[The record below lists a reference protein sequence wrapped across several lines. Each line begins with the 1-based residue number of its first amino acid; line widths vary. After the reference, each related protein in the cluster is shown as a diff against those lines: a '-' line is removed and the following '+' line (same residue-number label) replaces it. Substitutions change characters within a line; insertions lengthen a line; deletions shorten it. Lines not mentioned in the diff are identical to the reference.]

1 MKEKTLVLGLL
12 LLLLPTLLSAGSGPR
27 IDFADREHDFG
38 DVIHGQSP
46 SAELTFSNAGDEL
59 LVIEKIESSCGCAK
73 AIRGSRRV
81 APGAKSTLY
90 AQIDTF
96 GMQPG
101 KHLKTIAVYCNDKEH
116 PVTTVRLIF
125 NVVRHVSITP
135 DMVATSL
142 PEPNMSSVFRV
153 SATNHWTKAIT
164 LKAAATRGSDQ
175 VTMAPEQVVVP
186 PGGKIDFRLSV
197 RFEQQAGQRYKKGT
211 ALIETDDPLEKV
223 LPVRYFIRLP
233 QKGGS

>member
-1 MKEKTLVLGLL
+1 MMKEKTLVLWLV
-12 LLLLPTLLSAGSGPR
+12 LLLPTLLCAGSGPR

-46 SAELTFSNAGDEL
+46 SAELPFTNTGDAL

-96 GMQPG
+96 GMPPG
-101 KHLKTIAVYCNDKEH
+101 RHLKTIAVHCNDREH
-116 PVTTVRLIF
+116 PVTTLKLIF

-135 DMVATSL
+135 DTVATSL
-142 PEPNMSSVFRV
+142 LEPNKNAVFQV
-153 SATNHWTKAIT
+153 SATNHWTKAVT
-164 LKAAATRGSDQ
+164 LKAVTTRGSDE
-175 VTMAPEQVVVP
+175 VTMAPEQVVVT
-186 PGGKIDFRLSV
+186 PGSKIDFRLSV
-197 RFEQQAGQRYKKGT
+197 RFERESAQRYKKGT
-211 ALIETDDPLEKV
+211 ALIETDDPLKKV

-233 QKGGS
+233 QKGAT